1 MEIEATYICAYC
13 FQVNDITVDGSGGL
27 RQEYI
32 EDCQVCCK
40 PNNLIIVID
49 DEMTTADVRAEAA

>member
-1 MEIEATYICAYC
+1 MEIEASYVCAYC
-13 FQVNDITVDGSGGL
+13 FQVNEITVDGSGGL
-27 RQEYI
+27 RQKYI

-49 DEMTTADVRAEAA
+49 DEMTNADIHAEVA